1 MPVNAKR
8 LGTMFAVA
16 AVLLF
21 ATVLGFYSYARY
33 RVHKTIANIPAKLG
47 VDIKQSTAGFS
58 FSKSEGGR
66 TLFSITAGKAVQ
78 YKQGERAVL
87 SDVRIIVF
95 ARPTAANGKQGAAPE
110 NDASQHY
117 DQIFGKEFEYDPA
130 SGDVTA
136 KGEVR
141 IDMEAEGKPAPT
153 MEAQQDSPGVIHLR
167 TSGLTFNQKTGIA
180 ETGQRVEFAIPQA
193 NGSAL
198 GARYDTKLMAL
209 MLLKD
214 VSIKTSAGG
223 GQKSNSIGLKAAT
236 VLADSGIIA
245 DQ

>member
-33 RVHKTIANIPAKLG
+33 RVHKAVAKIPAKLG

-87 SDVRIIVF
+87 SDVRIIVY
-95 ARPTAANGKQGAAPE
+95 ARPTPTAKQGAAAE
-110 NDASQHY
+110 NNASQHY

-130 SGDVTA
+130 SGNVTA
-136 KGEVR
+136 TGEVR
-141 IDMEAEGKPAPT
+141 IDMEAEGKPATT
-153 MEAQQDSPGVIHLR
+153 MEAHP
-167 TSGLTFNQKTGIA
+167 
-180 ETGQRVEFAIPQA
+180 E
-193 NGSAL
+193 
-198 GARYDTKLMAL
+198 
-209 MLLKD
+209 
-214 VSIKTSAGG
+214 
-223 GQKSNSIGLKAAT
+223 
-236 VLADSGIIA
+236 
-245 DQ
+245 